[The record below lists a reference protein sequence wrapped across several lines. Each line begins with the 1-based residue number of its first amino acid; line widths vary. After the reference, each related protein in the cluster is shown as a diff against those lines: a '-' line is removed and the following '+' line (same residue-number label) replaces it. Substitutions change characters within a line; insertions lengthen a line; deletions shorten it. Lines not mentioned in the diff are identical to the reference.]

1 MSAMSMAMAAATPN
15 RQAEWPEKFIHP
27 IRNMHPLPKIRGIST
42 AC

>member
-15 RQAEWPEKFIHP
+15 REAEWPEKLIRP
-27 IRNMHPLPKIRGIST
+27 IRNMHPLPKMKRIST